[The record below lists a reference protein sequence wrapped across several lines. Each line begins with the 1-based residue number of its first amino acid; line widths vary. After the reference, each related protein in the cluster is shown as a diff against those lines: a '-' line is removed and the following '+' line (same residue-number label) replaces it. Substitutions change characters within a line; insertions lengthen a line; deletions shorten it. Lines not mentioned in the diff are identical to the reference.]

1 MITFNQVS
9 LRYPTGLPA
18 LNEVSFELQAGE
30 LVFLTGH
37 SGAGKSSLLKLM
49 ALIDRPT
56 SGTVTVGGHDLAR
69 VNGKQLAFY
78 RRQIGVVYQ
87 DHRLLTDRTVFDNV
101 ALPLQIAGFR
111 PPELGQRVR
120 GALDLVNLLEKED
133 MSPLAL
139 SGGEQQRV
147 GIARAIVTRPPILI
161 ADEPTGNL
169 DPKLAEEIMALFVS
183 FQQVGSCV
191 VIASHDL
198 NLIKHW
204 RKRTL
209 VLRSGELIDDFR
221 PE

>member
-1 MITFNQVS
+1 MIAFDHVS
-9 LRYPTGLPA
+9 LRYPTGLAA
-18 LNEVSFELQAGE
+18 LNELSFEVNAGE
-30 LVFLTGH
+30 LVFVTGH
-37 SGAGKSSLLKLM
+37 SGAGKSSLLKLIG
-49 ALIDRPT
+49 LIDRPT
-56 SGTVTVGGHDLAR
+56 SGAVRVGGHALENIGAR
-69 VNGKQLAFY
+69 QLAFY

-87 DHRLLTDRTVFDNV
+87 DHRLLTDRSVFDNV

-120 GALDLVNLLEKED
+120 AALDLVNLLEKENL
-133 MSPLAL
+133 SPLAL

-209 VLRSGELIDDFR
+209 VLRSGQLIDDFR
-221 PE
+221 PD